1 LQRKT
6 RFRQSIQE
14 ELVAFVADEPDQPMQ
29 LQQFNANTGNW
40 LNRDGLCVRVPL
52 SVDPQVS
59 LWPQW
64 DWTALLHQLDDDPED
79 WATHCRRYLSL
90 NLQTEANNTEKTW
103 QYHDWLGFFN

>member
-1 LQRKT
+1 
-6 RFRQSIQE
+6 
-14 ELVAFVADEPDQPMQ
+14 
-29 LQQFNANTGNW
+29 
-40 LNRDGLCVRVPL
+40 
-52 SVDPQVS
+52 